1 MGRYRCRMS
10 PLGRPKGE
18 SRSAQHEGT
27 PMNRPDDIL
36 ALTAVQQR
44 RLIGQRALSPV
55 DLMQACIGRIEALN
69 PGVNAIAATDF
80 DRALATARQA
90 EATVMRGDALGLLH
104 GLPMGV
110 KDLLDT
116 EGLLTTYGNVGLR
129 GHVPA
134 ADHGLVARLRA
145 AGALIACKTNT
156 PDMGAGANTRNAV
169 WGATGNPF
177 NPLLNAGGSSGGSA
191 VALATGMLPL
201 CTGSDTGGSLR
212 IPAAWCGVVGLRTSP
227 GLVANRARSLGWSP
241 LSVLG
246 PMGRTVADAAL
257 MLAASVGLD
266 RHDALSYGV
275 RPGDI
280 WPLPDVDLS
289 RLRIGYTEDFGFCAV
304 EPGIRRVLRHR
315 VAALAPHV
323 AGVEPLTPDMT
334 DADLAF
340 DVARAEAFL
349 AGFADTDPATLGPNV
364 RANLEMARSIT
375 LADRARAHAV
385 QTRIAQHVAQ
395 ALERVDLIVAPVLPV
410 TPFPWTTLY
419 AEQVDGQ
426 PMANYYRW
434 LALCY
439 GVTLSTHPALSLPT
453 GRDEH
458 GMPFGLQVVGRLRG
472 DAELLAAAHALEQ
485 VLAGDP
491 ATARPVPE
499 LAPLRQPQPLLT
511 SIVTHPPIYG
521 GAPGAAGVSA
531 PV

>member
-1 MGRYRCRMS
+1 M
-10 PLGRPKGE
+10 
-18 SRSAQHEGT
+18 
-27 PMNRPDDIL
+27 DDIL

-55 DLMQACIGRIEALN
+55 DLMQACIARIEALN

-80 DRALATARQA
+80 DRALAGARQA
-90 EATVMRGDALGLLH
+90 EAAVMRGDALPLLH
-104 GLPMGV
+104 GLPLGV
-110 KDLLDT
+110 KDLLET
-116 EGLLTTYGNVGLR
+116 EGLLSTSGNIGWR

-134 ADHGLVARLRA
+134 ADNSLVARLRA
-145 AGALIACKTNT
+145 AGAIVTCKTNV

-212 IPAAWCGVVGLRTSP
+212 IPAALCGVVGLRPSP
-227 GLVANRARSLGWSP
+227 GLVSNRSRALGWSAI
-241 LSVLG
+241 SVLG

-257 MLAASVGLD
+257 LLAASVGLD
-266 RHDALSYGV
+266 RQDALSYDV
-275 RPGDI
+275 QPASV
-280 WPLPDVDLS
+280 WPLPEVDLS
-289 RLRIGYTEDFGFCAV
+289 HLRIGFTEDFGFAAV
-304 EPGIRRVLRHR
+304 DPDIRRVLHHR

-323 AGVEPLTPDMT
+323 ASVEPLTPGLPDMS
-334 DADLAF
+334 DADFAF
-340 DVARAEAFL
+340 DVVRAEAFL
-349 AGFADTDPATLGPNV
+349 AGFAHADPATLGPNV
-364 RANLEMARSIT
+364 RANVEMARSIT
-375 LADRARAHAV
+375 LADRARAHTV
-385 QTRIAQHVAQ
+385 QTRIARHFAQ
-395 ALERVDLIVAPVLPV
+395 ALERVDLIVAPVVPV

-426 PMANYYRW
+426 AMANYYRW

-472 DAELLAAAHALEQ
+472 DLDLLAAAQALEQ
-485 VLAGDP
+485 VLAANP
-491 ATARPVPE
+491 ATARPQPD
-499 LAPLRQPQPLLT
+499 LAPLRQPQPLLK
-511 SIVTHPPIYG
+511 SIVTHPPIHG
-521 GAPGAAGVSA
+521 GAPGGAGVSA